1 MSEPTPRTDAWQDAD
16 WAACG
21 NDNDYKRMLLAYG
34 HCRQLEYELLVQT
47 LSGQQLGRLVSEKDA
62 DRIYFRDAIAA
73 QRTALL
79 ALFDEAERTGS
90 QGIAVRGR
98 EILGPER

>member
-1 MSEPTPRTDAWQDAD
+1 MSA
-16 WAACG
+16 
-21 NDNDYKRMLLAYG
+21 DYKAAAKVAEEITNAPLFSREVRNLAAAHLELLE
-34 HCRQLEYELLVQT
+34 LEYVAHLERT
-47 LSGQQLGRLVSEKDA
+47 L
-62 DRIYFRDAIAA
+62 AA

-98 EILGPER
+98 EIIG